1 MSFGT
6 RAAVQVVL
14 ESRTGQWCTP
24 AWIAGRVVMPIHQ
37 VLFACEELVLA
48 GQAMFEMAD
57 PPRFGVDVTAEYPAI
72 NDVRADW
79 PGHPGTLIRD
89 GGHDD

>member
-14 ESRTGQWCTP
+14 ESRRGQWCTP
-24 AWIAGRVVMPIHQ
+24 AWIAGRVLVPIHQ

-48 GQAMFEMAD
+48 GAVRFEMRD
-57 PPRFGVDVTAEYPAI
+57 EEPLFGVDVTAEYPAI
-72 NDVRADW
+72 NDVCAPQVQQRVQ
-79 PGHPGTLIRD
+79 P
-89 GGHDD
+89 